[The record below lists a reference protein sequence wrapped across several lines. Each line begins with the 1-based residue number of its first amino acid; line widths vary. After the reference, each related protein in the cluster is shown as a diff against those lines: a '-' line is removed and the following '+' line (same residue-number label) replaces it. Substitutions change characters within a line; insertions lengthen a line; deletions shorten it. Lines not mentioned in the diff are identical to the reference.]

1 MMGAPERF
9 REQRDMQQRDTQQ
22 GQETVTTTR
31 NSWHTLLRKS
41 AAMLAMAALLLLTHG
56 SPGITPTAEASVLDN
71 LFFKVLGLTLVWGAD
86 SGGTAPIVSDFVL
99 MTSASGTAGDD
110 ITPDDVH
117 TVITG
122 TLDPVPVSAAADEGF
137 PIDVI
142 NQTSGGVFTD
152 DGDGVLDP
160 GDTLTAFGIDI
171 TTDLETDSTSLQRS
185 FYVASNT
192 AFDINASATI
202 SSNTLSST
210 LADVAFSCDGVTLS
224 GTDGT
229 ITYGGNS
236 QDPSTGGS
244 GFTCPANLGALGGG
258 GSIIFDG
265 GQATA
270 ASVGTIATQSVR
282 FDFTYNFVYDLAMG
296 VGEFDVDVIYT
307 VFVP

>member
-1 MMGAPERF
+1 M
-9 REQRDMQQRDTQQ
+9 RDMAKKQISTQVQ
-22 GQETVTTTR
+22 DQK
-31 NSWHTLLRKS
+31 SQSQTLQVPKLVRKCS
-41 AAMLAMAALLLLTHG
+41 AMLGMTALLLLTHG

-99 MTSASGTAGDD
+99 MTSASGTSGDD
-110 ITPDDVH
+110 ITPGDVH

-137 PIDVI
+137 PVELI

-160 GDTLTAFGIDI
+160 GDTLSAFGIDV
-171 TTDLETDSTSLQRS
+171 TTDLATDSTSLQRS

-192 AFDINASATI
+192 AFDINASAAITG
-202 SSNTLSST
+202 NTLSAALS
-210 LADVAFSCDGVTLS
+210 DVGFSCDGVSLA
-224 GTDGT
+224 GTDGA
-229 ITYGGNS
+229 ITYGGNN
-236 QDPSTGGS
+236 QDPAVGGAGFGCPGDLS
-244 GFTCPANLGALGGG
+244 GLGG

-282 FDFTYNFVYDLAMG
+282 FDFTYDFLYDLSMG
-296 VGEFDVDVIYT
+296 VGEFDVDVTYT

>member
-1 MMGAPERF
+1 MRQTNP
-9 REQRDMQQRDTQQ
+9 D
-22 GQETVTTTR
+22 
-31 NSWHTLLRKS
+31 NSPVSFFPKAWRRG
-41 AAMLAMAALLLLTHG
+41 AAMASLGACLLLSQG
-56 SPGITPTAEASVLDN
+56 SPGLTPTAEASVLDN
-71 LFFKVLGLTLVWGAD
+71 LYFKVLGLTLVWGAD

-99 MTSASGTAGDD
+99 MTSPSGTAGDD
-110 ITPDDVH
+110 ITPGDVH

-137 PIDVI
+137 PIEVI

-171 TTDLETDSTSLQRS
+171 TTDLATDSTSLARS

-192 AFDINASATI
+192 AFDISAAASVA
-202 SSNTLSST
+202 SNTLSAA
-210 LADVAFSCDGVTLS
+210 LGDVSFSCDGISLS
-224 GTDGT
+224 GTDGI
-229 ITYGGNS
+229 ITYGGNN
-236 QDPSTGGS
+236 QDPATGGA
-244 GFTCPANLGALGGG
+244 GFTCPANLGGLGGG

-282 FDFTYNFVYDLAMG
+282 FDFGYNFVYDLSMG
-296 VGEFDVDVIYT
+296 VGEFDVDVTYT

>member
-1 MMGAPERF
+1 
-9 REQRDMQQRDTQQ
+9 MQQRDTQLGDTQQ
-22 GQETVTTTR
+22 GEETVTATR
-31 NSWHTLLRKS
+31 HPWQTRLRKS

-56 SPGITPTAEASVLDN
+56 TPGITPTAEASVLDN

-99 MTSASGTAGDD
+99 MTSPSGTAGDD

-137 PIDVI
+137 PIDII

-152 DGDGVLDP
+152 DGDGVLDA
-160 GDTLTAFGIDI
+160 GDTLTAFGIDV

-192 AFDINASATI
+192 AFDINAAASI
-202 SSNTLSST
+202 SSNTLSSS
-210 LADVAFSCDGVTLS
+210 LADVAFSCDGVSLA

-244 GFTCPANLGALGGG
+244 GFTCPADLSSLGG

-296 VGEFDVDVIYT
+296 VGEFDVDVVYT